1 MPLQREIVARAALT
15 LLDEVG
21 FDRLTMRRLAEA
33 LGVQNPALYWHFKN
47 KEDLLATMADMMLA
61 EGFAALME
69 PAAER
74 EWDVWLANLAHGLR
88 RALLSHRDGARVV
101 AGADLSHS
109 SLMRYDELALSQL
122 RSAGFGLSDAVT
134 GVKTV
139 IEYTLGATFE
149 EQAEPVATA
158 GHASDHQSHELESA
172 PYPLLAEAYVVMG
185 RPENRALMYERGLQL
200 IIAGMRA
207 TRGPDG
213 DP

>member
-1 MPLQREIVARAALT
+1 MPLQRETVARAALA

-21 FDRLTMRRLAEA
+21 FDRLTMRRLAET

-47 KEDLLATMADMMLA
+47 KEDLLATMAEMMLA

-69 PAAER
+69 PGVER
-74 EWDVWLANLAHGLR
+74 AWDVWLANLAHGLR

-109 SLMRYDELALSQL
+109 SLMRYDELTLSQL

-149 EQAEPVATA
+149 EQPAATG
-158 GHASDHQSHELESA
+158 GHAGDHQPHEPESQ
-172 PYPLLAEAYVVMG
+172 PYPLLTEARSAMG
-185 RPENRALMYERGLQL
+185 RPESRAMMYERGLQL

-207 TRGPDG
+207 TLGTDG